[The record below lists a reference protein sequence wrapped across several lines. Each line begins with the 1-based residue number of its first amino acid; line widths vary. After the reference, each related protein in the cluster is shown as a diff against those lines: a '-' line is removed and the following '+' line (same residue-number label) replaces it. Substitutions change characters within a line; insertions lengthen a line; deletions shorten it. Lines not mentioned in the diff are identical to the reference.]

1 MVIMKE
7 GFVIHHTGFICKE
20 LNEKQQLDI
29 AMRIFKEKNTYHY
42 IITRSG
48 TVINGNSIDKIVGHA
63 LNQKWGGDEERINR
77 DYIGIA
83 LMGDF
88 TKEGWT
94 PQQLLGI
101 SYIYNSLIKIK
112 KSKKEVILHK
122 DVSYTSCPGS
132 LSLQIISP
140 FLIYKYKE
148 LQTVNNKDC
157 IQQDDKIYLQAR
169 VPEKLSIVKY
179 TLWDASL
186 KKIIFYV

>member
-1 MVIMKE
+1 
-7 GFVIHHTGFICKE
+7 
-20 LNEKQQLDI
+20 
-29 AMRIFKEKNTYHY
+29 
-42 IITRSG
+42 
-48 TVINGNSIDKIVGHA
+48 
-63 LNQKWGGDEERINR
+63 
-77 DYIGIA
+77 
-83 LMGDF
+83 MGDF

-94 PQQLLGI
+94 PQHLLGI
-101 SYIYNSLIKIK
+101 SYIYNSLIKSK

>member
-1 MVIMKE
+1 MKE
-7 GFVIHHTGFICKE
+7 GFCIHHTGFLCNE
-20 LNEKQQLDI
+20 LTETQQI
-29 AMRIFKEKNTYHY
+29 EAATRIFKEKYTYHY
-42 IITRSG
+42 IITRAG
-48 TVINGNSIDKIVGHA
+48 TIINGHNINEMVGHA

-101 SYIYNSLIKIK
+101 SYIYNSLVNSKQ
-112 KSKKEVILHK
+112 SKKEVILHK

-132 LSLQIISP
+132 LSIPIISP
-140 FLIYKYKE
+140 FLSYKYKE
-148 LQTVNNKDC
+148 LQTVGNTDC
-157 IQQDDKIYLQAR
+157 IQRDNKIYLQAR